1 MPPPSSTPFLPSLA
15 AVGDHFSEEGHVR
28 LQEYPD
34 GTVIGIRL
42 GDDNRLRVV
51 VPDTSVDG
59 REKGSWV
66 RTGSVPPPNRFAVRY
81 LRRRFDRNALHT
93 AVADPTA
100 VTVWGIAVHRRH
112 RGYDW
117 DLAPPVVGLDIDH
130 PGTTLLPHELDRAFD
145 ELGLPTLPTLDTE
158 VHVRTLSADGVAPPE
173 TRWGDGTA
181 LGVLYRKKGGGLAV
195 TRAPAYRDAPP
206 EPDPITESAEAY
218 AAEIASLE
226 AIASVATALDS
237 GGQSP
242 TVSALT
248 DGVMDRALRDQYP
261 RVTHGETTLTVD
273 ALRSAVARLVAKFV
287 GTSSTS

>member
-1 MPPPSSTPFLPSLA
+1 MPPSSSTPFLPSLA
-15 AVGDHFSEEGHVR
+15 AVGDRFLEDGHVR

-34 GTVIGIRL
+34 GTIVGIRL
-42 GDDNRLRVV
+42 GDDNRLRLAF
-51 VPDTSVDG
+51 PDTSVDG
-59 REKGSWV
+59 REMGSWV
-66 RTGSVPPPNRFAVRY
+66 RAGSVPPRKQFAVRY

-130 PGTTLLPHELDRAFD
+130 PETTLLPHELDRAFG

-158 VHVRTLSADGVAPPE
+158 VHVRALSADGVAPPE

-181 LGVLYRKKGGGLAV
+181 LGILYRKKGGGLAV

-206 EPDPITESAEAY
+206 EPDPITESAETY
-218 AAEIASLE
+218 AAEIASPE
-226 AIASVATALDS
+226 AIASMATALDS

-248 DGVMDRALRDQYP
+248 DRVMDRTLRDRYP
-261 RVTHGETTLTVD
+261 QITHGETTLAID
-273 ALRSAVARLVAKFV
+273 ALRSAVARRVAEFV
-287 GTSSTS
+287 GSSSTS